1 MVSVSTREE
10 VILRELKTLV
20 DFALWTP
27 LQDER
32 VPGAPLEAVAKLLE
46 DPVVIE
52 SDVKNG
58 RKTVAI
64 N

>member
-1 MVSVSTREE
+1 MISVSTREE
-10 VILRELKTLV
+10 VILRELKAMV

-32 VPGAPLEAVAKLLE
+32 IPGAPLEAIAKLLE

-52 SDVKNG
+52 ADAKNG
-58 RKTVAI
+58 TI
-64 N
+64 FD